1 MDLYYVEC
9 GCLRACRGHELNDRP
24 WRMDMLCQSEYYRLL
39 FGPTSTVDNVS
50 NIRLYF
56 EDHQSIMFGSLIRNL
71 LSSQTLPVAQ
81 IQIFVHGD
89 LDERSD
95 KAIKVEATPGKRRRI
110 KVITHAKELLSDCYG
125 ERSNKMTDEH
135 PTDNAQ
141 NTANSSPEN
150 NDSVREGVEQQAS
163 AMLQ

>member
-1 MDLYYVEC
+1 MSVIQFLIITKKRVMC
-9 GCLRACRGHELNDRP
+9 GLSFLRTY
-24 WRMDMLCQSEYYRLL
+24 S
-39 FGPTSTVDNVS
+39 GPVNLRTS
-50 NIRLYF
+50 R
-56 EDHQSIMFGSLIRNL
+56 
-71 LSSQTLPVAQ
+71 TLPVAQ

-110 KVITHAKELLSDCYG
+110 KVITHAKKLLSDCYG

-141 NTANSSPEN
+141 STANSSPEN
-150 NDSVREGVEQQAS
+150 NDSVREGVE
-163 AMLQ
+163 

>member
-1 MDLYYVEC
+1 
-9 GCLRACRGHELNDRP
+9 
-24 WRMDMLCQSEYYRLL
+24 MDMLCQSEYYRLL

-110 KVITHAKELLSDCYG
+110 KVITHAKEFLSDCYG
-125 ERSNKMTDEH
+125 ERSNNEH
-135 PTDNAQ
+135 PTDNARI
-141 NTANSSPEN
+141 TADSSPEN
-150 NDSVREGVEQQAS
+150 NDSVREGVE
-163 AMLQ
+163 